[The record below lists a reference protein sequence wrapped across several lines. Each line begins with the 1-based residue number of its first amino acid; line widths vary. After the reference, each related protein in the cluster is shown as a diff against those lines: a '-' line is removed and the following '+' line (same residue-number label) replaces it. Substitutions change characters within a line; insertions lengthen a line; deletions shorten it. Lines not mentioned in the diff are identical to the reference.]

1 LFTNKNRFGKD
12 YLLTDLNREK
22 SIFELDL
29 SLEKSIHSAVKS
41 EGSNLSFIKSNCS
54 WKLSKE
60 VSEEEEN
67 EERDESGF
75 KSYKKL
81 ELNLDLKSAQLIPT
95 IFK

>member
-1 LFTNKNRFGKD
+1 M
-12 YLLTDLNREK
+12 LTDLNREK
-22 SIFELDL
+22 SIFEIDL

-54 WKLSKE
+54 WRLFKE
-60 VSEEEEN
+60 SQISEEEAKEEPN
-67 EERDESGF
+67 ECGF
-75 KSYKKL
+75 KSYRKL